1 MDEILSVGDSD
12 FQEKS
17 HERMMELMGGGTTV
31 LFVSHS
37 IEQIR
42 RLCNR
47 VLWIEHGKKVMLGP
61 TEEVCSAYERGVPAN

>member
-1 MDEILSVGDSD
+1 
-12 FQEKS
+12 
-17 HERMMELMGGGTTV
+17 MGGGTTV